1 MRPAVETAPIVV
13 FEPVQKDLSMPALS
27 VGIALTVIDDPLV
40 AVPPGPVIEMVPV
53 VELAGIVT
61 VIDEDDTIEKVGAL
75 VPLTEIEVTPERAVP
90 VIVAVLPVHA
100 LAEILVIVGLAD
112 QEIVLEPF
120 EVLQEEFVLTT
131 T

>member
-13 FEPVQKDLSMPALS
+13 FEPVQNDLSIPALS
-27 VGIALTVIDDPLV
+27 TGIALTVIDDPLV
-40 AVPPGPVIEMVPV
+40 AVSPGPVTEMVPV
-53 VELAGIVT
+53 VALVGIVN
-61 VIDEDDTIEKVGAL
+61 VIEEDDTIENVGAL

>member
-1 MRPAVETAPIVV
+1 MDAAPIVV
-13 FEPVQKDLSMPALS
+13 FDPVQKDLSIPALS
-27 VGIALTVIDDPLV
+27 AGFALTVIDDPLV
-40 AVPPGPVIEMVPV
+40 AVPPGPVTEIVPV
-53 VELAGIVT
+53 VALAGIVT

-75 VPLTEIEVTPERAVP
+75 VPLTEIDDTPEKAVP
-90 VIVAVLPVHA
+90 VIVAVLPAHA